1 MWFQRM
7 HLWEKVGIVIIV
19 CNYQS
24 RIIDQYS
31 VFFRVEEAL
40 FVIIIY
46 VTASQ
51 LSLLSPQRI

>member
-1 MWFQRM
+1 M